1 MKILVCT
8 KAINE
13 NPGEIHLDETR
24 MNLFDGFALEQG
36 LLFRDTLKESIVDVI
51 CVGTENASEILT
63 RALGMGADQAIHINS
78 EAPPLYDPFY
88 TASLIAAHARHKAY
102 DLILTGVM
110 SEDLMQGQVGP
121 MVAELLSVPCATSVI
136 SAHLSREGI
145 DLERELEGGARE
157 SWEFVLP
164 CVLTVQS
171 GINTPRYPSLSCMLR
186 AARNPATCIQAETLN
201 PPEMRQVITRVSV
214 PEKQRNALVLGGT
227 SEEKAL
233 KLFKILKEK
242 GFLRENKEMV

>member
-1 MKILVCT
+1 MKILVSI

-13 NPGEIHLDETR
+13 NQGAIHLDETR
-24 MNLFDGFALEQG
+24 MNLFDGFALEQA
-36 LLFRDTLKESIVDVI
+36 LLFRDALKESIVDVI
-51 CVGTENASEILT
+51 CVGTDKASEILT

-88 TASLIAAHARHKAY
+88 TASLIAAHARGKAY

-121 MVAELLSVPCATSVI
+121 MVAELLSIPCATSVI

-157 SWEFVLP
+157 SWEFPLP

-171 GINTPRYPSLSCMLR
+171 GINTPRYPSLSGMLK
-186 AARNPATCIQAETLN
+186 AARNPATCFQAETLN
-201 PPEMRQVITRVSV
+201 PPAIRQIISRMSV
-214 PEKQRNALVLGGT
+214 PQKKRNAQVLDGT

-233 KLFKILKEK
+233 KLAQILKEK
-242 GFLRENKEMV
+242 GFLRA